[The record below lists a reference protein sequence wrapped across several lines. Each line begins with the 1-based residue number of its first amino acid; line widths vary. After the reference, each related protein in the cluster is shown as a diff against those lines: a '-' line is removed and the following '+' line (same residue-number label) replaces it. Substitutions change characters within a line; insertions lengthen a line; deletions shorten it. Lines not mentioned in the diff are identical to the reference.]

1 MARKKEII
9 DVKEG
14 KMSKEM
20 GVGEGGGWGGEGGG
34 EGEKSG

>member
-1 MARKKEII
+1 VKKMARKKEII

-20 GVGEGGGWGGEGGG
+20 GVGEGGG
-34 EGEKSG
+34 